1 MRLPTPAAKNS
12 GAFLSA
18 AALENYNVIRF
29 IPRLEVRHAQFGKE
43 EAMVSFTER

>member
-18 AALENYNVIRF
+18 AALENCNVLRF
-29 IPRLEVRHAQFGKE
+29 IPRLEVRYAQSDKE
-43 EAMVSFTER
+43 KAMVSFMER